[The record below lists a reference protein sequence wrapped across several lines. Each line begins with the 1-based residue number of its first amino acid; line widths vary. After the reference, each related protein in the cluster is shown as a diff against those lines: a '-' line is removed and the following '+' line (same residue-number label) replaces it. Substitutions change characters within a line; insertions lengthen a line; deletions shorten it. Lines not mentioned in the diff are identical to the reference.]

1 MQVLIDIGCDINA
14 KCKNGTNALMAASL
28 GGHLSCVKVLTSH
41 ARCDLT
47 TVDAAGNDAR
57 SYSEVGA
64 AIVRR
69 DGTNYN
75 DKDEDDEDDDDDFS
89 SHTIHQFDA
98 CIEVIT
104 DAINERRRED
114 RKKLNDLVAE
124 YFQQFDY

>member
-1 MQVLIDIGCDINA
+1 VQVLIDIGCDINA

-47 TVDAAGNDAR
+47 TVDAAGKDAR

-69 DGTNYN
+69 NETNYN
-75 DKDEDDEDDDDDFS
+75 DKDEDDDDDFS
-89 SHTIHQFDA
+89 SHTIH
-98 CIEVIT
+98 
-104 DAINERRRED
+104 AINERRRED
-114 RKKLNDLVAE
+114 RKKLNDLVAD

>member
-14 KCKNGTNALMAASL
+14 KCKNGTNALMAACL

-47 TVDAAGNDAR
+47 TVDAAGKDAR

-69 DGTNYN
+69 NETNYN

-114 RKKLNDLVAE
+114 RKKLNDLVAD